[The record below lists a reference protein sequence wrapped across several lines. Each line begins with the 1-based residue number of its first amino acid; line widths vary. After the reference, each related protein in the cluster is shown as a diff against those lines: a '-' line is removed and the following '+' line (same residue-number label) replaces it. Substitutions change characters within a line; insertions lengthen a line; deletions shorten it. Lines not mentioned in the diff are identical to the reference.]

1 MNPWEHRTSNIQHPT
16 ANQWPNWKPLVVR
29 CWMLG
34 VGCFPSVHRF
44 NVRIFRG
51 ILSPSDS
58 PLCRAVAA
66 GGERVASSRERGI
79 LRAARVTAKKRSA
92 GKPAAIIAI
101 LLGVFVL
108 LQSRVP
114 LRTAVQIGADEG
126 FEVAKVT
133 LCLHG
138 HKLYS
143 EVWNDQPPLHTW
155 LITQLLKFESLN
167 RSSRRE
173 SALNSAPRE

>member
-1 MNPWEHRTSNIQHPT
+1 MS
-16 ANQWPNWKPLVVR
+16 L
-29 CWMLG
+29 
-34 VGCFPSVHRF
+34 
-44 NVRIFRG
+44 
-51 ILSPSDS
+51 
-58 PLCRAVAA
+58 VAA
-66 GGERVASSRERGI
+66 RPQRIAGQKELEATRVASAT
-79 LRAARVTAKKRSA
+79 LRRP

-143 EVWNDQPPLHTW
+143 EVWNDQPPRHTW

-167 RSSRRE
+167 RGSRRE
-173 SALNSAPRE
+173 LALNFALREVSGLMSAATE

>member
-1 MNPWEHRTSNIQHPT
+1 MS
-16 ANQWPNWKPLVVR
+16 L
-29 CWMLG
+29 
-34 VGCFPSVHRF
+34 
-44 NVRIFRG
+44 
-51 ILSPSDS
+51 
-58 PLCRAVAA
+58 VAA
-66 GGERVASSRERGI
+66 RLQRIAAQKELKATRVASAT
-79 LRAARVTAKKRSA
+79 LRRP
-92 GKPAAIIAI
+92 GKPAAILAI

-143 EVWNDQPPLHTW
+143 EVWNDQPPLHT
-155 LITQLLKFESLN
+155 
-167 RSSRRE
+167 
-173 SALNSAPRE
+173 